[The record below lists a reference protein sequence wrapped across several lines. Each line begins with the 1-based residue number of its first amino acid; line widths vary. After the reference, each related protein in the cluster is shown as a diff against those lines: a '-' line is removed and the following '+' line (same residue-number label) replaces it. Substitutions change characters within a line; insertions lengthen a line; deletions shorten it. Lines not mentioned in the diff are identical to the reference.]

1 MTLSICYRRC
11 EYILF
16 LIPKI
21 KSLPRPPSQ
30 LLCVHPGARISTQQE
45 LHQTPLL
52 RPMDFQAVLEK
63 KIKPIFKPPEDH
75 LNCDPCLEL
84 EEMIVETRPLHKKK
98 KRLAKQRSAQRDSDP
113 ETTLIKEFIVY
124 NRFKELKRKAM
135 EQKESDWQRELEFA
149 MANSIVNSLAP
160 IQEKPTTSLATMD
173 SATTTAL
180 NACVRCTTTTAQKKQ
195 QPKDS
200 DSIEFIDRTPSPQAA
215 VVTPTPR
222 RFCCKATSTARE

>member
-1 MTLSICYRRC
+1 MN
-11 EYILF
+11 
-16 LIPKI
+16 
-21 KSLPRPPSQ
+21 
-30 LLCVHPGARISTQQE
+30 
-45 LHQTPLL
+45 
-52 RPMDFQAVLEK
+52 FQAVLEK

-113 ETTLIKEFIVY
+113 ETALIKEFIVY

-135 EQKESDWQRELEFA
+135 EQKESDWQRELELA

-160 IQEKPTTSLATMD
+160 IQEKPTTSLATME
-173 SATTTAL
+173 SATATAL
-180 NACVRCTTTTAQKKQ
+180 NACVRCTNSQKKQQ

-215 VVTPTPR
+215 VTPTPR
-222 RFCCKATSTARE
+222 RFCCKASNSAREWTMIALRYNIYHKPQAQSTTREETYTKYQFHRFHKYIRTTMTCLNNYSIDRQIT